1 MRNQA
6 LLIGL
11 ILCVVSG
18 EGCALREIRRKTKA
32 GVEYRQ
38 ENVDKSS
45 HERYLAQESL
55 QFKWDNGVDTSVI
68 YRRRDLSDN
77 DSGDH
82 DDGVWF
88 EVSVPIWKAKPKP
101 DQTVARMEHLER
113 RIQALEAR
121 LAQIGSAHN
130 ETESMTA
137 AVSRTD
143 TVN

>member
-1 MRNQA
+1 MRNHA

-11 ILCVVSG
+11 IFCITSG
-18 EGCALREIRRKTKA
+18 EGCGLREIRSKTKA

-38 ENVDKSS
+38 KNVDKST
-45 HERYLAQESL
+45 HERYLAQESV

-77 DSGDH
+77 VSGDH

-101 DQTVARMEHLER
+101 DQTVARVEHLER
-113 RIQALEAR
+113 RIQELEAR

-130 ETESMTA
+130 ETESMATA
-137 AVSRTD
+137 DARADAV
-143 TVN
+143 N